1 MTIMKRK
8 VYFSPNIEISDYSPM
23 MVVAMS
29 WSDEETGEALTG
41 QRGDYNNNFEEDFW
55 EGRE

>member
-1 MTIMKRK
+1 MKK
-8 VYFSPNIEISDYSPM
+8 NEYVSPDLKISNFTPM
-23 MVVAMS
+23 LVVAMS
-29 WSDEETGEALTG
+29 SSDEETGEALTG